1 MLEVLVYGYLT
12 GWMLTTASVAF
23 ATSWTR
29 DRSVPRNASLP
40 LMIAVGAAWPVLVAG
55 VVEYAGLVAA
65 ASVARHHGDALALKA

>member
-23 ATSWTR
+23 AMSWTR
-29 DRSVPRNASLP
+29 DRSVPRDTSLP

-55 VVEYAGLVAA
+55 VVEYAGVVAA
-65 ASVARHHGDALALKA
+65 GYIVRDRGDALALKA